1 MNAKL
6 LFVLLEHGPFQSTVS
21 LHFVW
26 SLGDQHTSESS
37 STAYHHL
44 DSMEIH
50 DQEVNE
56 ELARVSTTNKISEI
70 FFDAVRRGDLNLV
83 RLLHIHHQLDVNS
96 LIGIKGEVALH
107 VACKK
112 GLKELVQWILN
123 EAQADL
129 EKSDNFPW
137 NRRAI
142 HCAALG

>member
-1 MNAKL
+1 MDI
-6 LFVLLEHGPFQSTVS
+6 HG
-21 LHFVW
+21 
-26 SLGDQHTSESS
+26 
-37 STAYHHL
+37 
-44 DSMEIH
+44 
-50 DQEVNE
+50 QEVTE
-56 ELARVSTTNKISEI
+56 ELTKVSTNNIPEI

-107 VACKK
+107 VACKR
-112 GLKELVQWILN
+112 GLKELVQWLLE